1 MYQLLLYLE
10 HFTVTA
16 LSMLFILFFLQSP
29 LICFRKQP
37 LCRPYQQYHR
47 HEPALHLRSPGGAAA
62 ADVTALPGLRRCP
75 QPVGQAPKEAAWR

>member
-1 MYQLLLYLE
+1 MYQLLFVLGAFYCDCS
-10 HFTVTA
+10 FNA
-16 LSMLFILFFLQSP
+16 FYPFFLQSP
-29 LICFRKQP
+29 LICSRKQP